1 MNAAEEQD
9 LSIAALYL
17 HPVKSCAGIAVDE
30 ALVVETGLEF
40 DRAWMIVDADGV
52 FVTQRE
58 FHHMALIQPSY
69 AYGGLRISAP
79 DMPDLLLPLTPD
91 AADVPTRRVVVW
103 KDTVE
108 AVDQG
113 DDAAAWLSRFLGSKL
128 RLVKMADAYTR
139 LTSTSHTDQPAP
151 VGFADGYPLL
161 LAAESSLADL
171 NDRLLAREKDALPM
185 NRFRPNIVIT
195 GSGAWEED
203 EWTRIT
209 VGGIPFDVVKACAR
223 CAITTVDQAT
233 GEVPD
238 VEEPLGTLA
247 TFRKIPRGVLFG
259 QNIIHRAVGEV
270 CVGDTVTIESRK

>member
-1 MNAAEEQD
+1 MRVTALYTYPIKSCGA
-9 LSIAALYL
+9 LSHKRAALDARGL
-17 HPVKSCAGIAVDE
+17 RDDRRWMVI
-30 ALVVETGLEF
+30 TG
-40 DRAWMIVDADGV
+40 DGG

-58 FHHMALIQPSY
+58 FHRMALIQPSY

-91 AADVPTRRVVVW
+91 AANVPTRRVVVW

-113 DDAAAWLSRFLGSKL
+113 DEAAAWLSRFLGAKL

-151 VGFADGYPLL
+151 VGFADGYPVL

-171 NDRLLAREKDALPM
+171 NDRLLTREKDALPM

-195 GSGAWEED
+195 GGGAWEED

-259 QNIIHRAVGEV
+259 QNIIHRAGGEI
-270 CVGDTVTIESRK
+270 CVGDPVTVEARK